1 MIAPADYDQFGLDCK
16 TCGACSIADFRTTA
30 EEMGY
35 KVLVAMDGE
44 EALSQLEHAKPDL
57 ILLDIMM
64 PGIDGWETLTRL
76 KRANETSEIP
86 VIIFTARE
94 HSRGHQK
101 SAEMGAADYFRKP
114 FEPDE
119 LIELVEKHAGQAV

>member
-1 MIAPADYDQFGLDCK
+1 MERTVLIIEDEKLIIVSTQMVLEAAGFRVESATNGEDGIAKAR
-16 TCGACSIADFRTTA
+16 S
-30 EEMGY
+30 
-35 KVLVAMDGE
+35 
-44 EALSQLEHAKPDL
+44 LSPDL

-76 KRANETSEIP
+76 KRDAETANIP

-94 HSRGHQK
+94 HARGHQK
-101 SAEMGAADYFRKP
+101 SSEMGAADYFRKP

-119 LIELVEKHAGQAV
+119 LIELVEKHVGEKV

>member
-1 MIAPADYDQFGLDCK
+1 MGNKGRILVIDDDEAVRLRVRDLLERSDTFTVDEASDGFAGL
-16 TCGACSIADFRTTA
+16 
-30 EEMGY
+30 
-35 KVLVAMDGE
+35 
-44 EALSQLEHAKPDL
+44 EAVQRHPPDL

-76 KRANETSEIP
+76 KREAATAGIP
-86 VIIFTARE
+86 VVIFTARE
-94 HSRGHQK
+94 HARGHQK

-119 LIELVEKHAGQAV
+119 LIELVEKHVSQRA

>member
-1 MIAPADYDQFGLDCK
+1 MQRTVLIIEDEKLIIVSTQMVLEAAGFRVESATNGEDGIAKA
-16 TCGACSIADFRTTA
+16 R
-30 EEMGY
+30 
-35 KVLVAMDGE
+35 
-44 EALSQLEHAKPDL
+44 SQTPDL
-57 ILLDIMM
+57 VLLDIMM

-76 KRANETSEIP
+76 KRDAATANIP
-86 VIIFTARE
+86 VVIFTARE

-119 LIELVEKHAGQAV
+119 LIELVEKHCGQRA

>member
-1 MIAPADYDQFGLDCK
+1 MERTVLIIEDEKLIIVSTQMVLEAAGFRVESATNGEDGIAKAR
-16 TCGACSIADFRTTA
+16 S
-30 EEMGY
+30 
-35 KVLVAMDGE
+35 
-44 EALSQLEHAKPDL
+44 LSPDL

-76 KRANETSEIP
+76 KRDQATANVP

-94 HSRGHQK
+94 HARGHQK

-119 LIELVEKHAGQAV
+119 LIELVEKHAVQKA

>member
-1 MIAPADYDQFGLDCK
+1 MDHTVLIIEDEKLIIVSTQMVLEAAG
-16 TCGACSIADFRTTA
+16 FRV
-30 EEMGY
+30 ES
-35 KVLVAMDGE
+35 AMNGE
-44 EALSQLEHAKPDL
+44 EGIGKAKTIKPDL

-76 KRANETSEIP
+76 KRDPETSGVP

-94 HSRGHQK
+94 HARGHQK

-119 LIELVEKHAGQAV
+119 LIELVEKHIAQAA

>member
-1 MIAPADYDQFGLDCK
+1 MENTPME
-16 TCGACSIADFRTTA
+16 R
-30 EEMGY
+30 
-35 KVLVAMDGE
+35 KVLIIEDEKLIIVSTQMVLEASGFQVESAVNGE
-44 EALSQLEHAKPDL
+44 EGIASAKDLRPDL

-76 KRANETSEIP
+76 KRDPETSDIP

-119 LIELVEKHAGQAV
+119 LIELVEKHIGQQV

>member
-1 MIAPADYDQFGLDCK
+1 MERTVLIIEDEKLIIVSTQMVLEAAGFRVESATNGEDGIAK
-16 TCGACSIADFRTTA
+16 
-30 EEMGY
+30 
-35 KVLVAMDGE
+35 
-44 EALSQLEHAKPDL
+44 AKSLAPDL
-57 ILLDIMM
+57 VLLDIMM

-76 KRANETSEIP
+76 KRDAATANVP

-94 HSRGHQK
+94 HARGHQK

-119 LIELVEKHAGQAV
+119 LIELVEKHVAQKA

>member
-1 MIAPADYDQFGLDCK
+1 MERTVLIIEDEKLIIVSTQMVLEAAGFRVESATNGEDGIAKA
-16 TCGACSIADFRTTA
+16 RTQ
-30 EEMGY
+30 
-35 KVLVAMDGE
+35 
-44 EALSQLEHAKPDL
+44 SPDL

-76 KRANETSEIP
+76 KRDPATTGIP

-94 HSRGHQK
+94 HARGHQK

-119 LIELVEKHAGQAV
+119 LIELVEKHVGQKI

>member
-1 MIAPADYDQFGLDCK
+1 MERTVLIIEDEKLIIVSTQMVLEAAG
-16 TCGACSIADFRTTA
+16 FRV
-30 EEMGY
+30 ES
-35 KVLVAMDGE
+35 AMNGEDGISK
-44 EALSQLEHAKPDL
+44 ARTQTPDL

-76 KRANETSEIP
+76 KRDAETSNIP
-86 VIIFTARE
+86 VVIFTARE

-119 LIELVEKHAGQAV
+119 LIELVEKHVGQQA

>member
-1 MIAPADYDQFGLDCK
+1 MQRTVLIIEDEKLIIVSTQMVLEAAGFRVESATNGEDGIARAK
-16 TCGACSIADFRTTA
+16 
-30 EEMGY
+30 
-35 KVLVAMDGE
+35 
-44 EALSQLEHAKPDL
+44 SQAPDL

-76 KRANETSEIP
+76 KRDAATANIP
-86 VIIFTARE
+86 VVIFTARE

-101 SAEMGAADYFRKP
+101 SAEMGAVDYFRKP

-119 LIELVEKHAGQAV
+119 LIELVEKHVGQRA

>member
-1 MIAPADYDQFGLDCK
+1 MERTVLIIEDEKLIIVSTQMVLEAAGFRVESATNGEDGIAKARSL
-16 TCGACSIADFRTTA
+16 T
-30 EEMGY
+30 
-35 KVLVAMDGE
+35 
-44 EALSQLEHAKPDL
+44 PDL

-76 KRANETSEIP
+76 KRDQATANVP

-94 HSRGHQK
+94 HARGHQK

-119 LIELVEKHAGQAV
+119 LIELVEKHAAQKA

>member
-1 MIAPADYDQFGLDCK
+1 MQRTVLIIEDEKLIIVSTQMVLEAAGFHVESATNGEDGIAKAK
-16 TCGACSIADFRTTA
+16 
-30 EEMGY
+30 
-35 KVLVAMDGE
+35 
-44 EALSQLEHAKPDL
+44 SQTPDL

-76 KRANETSEIP
+76 KRDSATAGIP
-86 VIIFTARE
+86 VVIFTARE

-101 SAEMGAADYFRKP
+101 STEMGAADYFRKP

-119 LIELVEKHAGQAV
+119 LIELVEKHVSQRA

>member
-1 MIAPADYDQFGLDCK
+1 MQRTVLIIEDEKLIIVSTQMVLEAAG
-16 TCGACSIADFRTTA
+16 FRVESATNG
-30 EEMGY
+30 E
-35 KVLVAMDGE
+35 DGITK
-44 EALSQLEHAKPDL
+44 ARTQTPDL

-76 KRANETSEIP
+76 KRDTETSGIP
-86 VIIFTARE
+86 VVIFTARE

-119 LIELVEKHAGQAV
+119 LLELVEKHVANKPDLV

>member
-1 MIAPADYDQFGLDCK
+1 MQRTVLIIEDEKLIIVSTQMVLEAAG
-16 TCGACSIADFRTTA
+16 FRVESATNG
-30 EEMGY
+30 E
-35 KVLVAMDGE
+35 DGITQAR
-44 EALSQLEHAKPDL
+44 ALTPDL
-57 ILLDIMM
+57 ILLDVMM

-76 KRANETSEIP
+76 KHDSGTSGVP
-86 VIIFTARE
+86 VVIFTARE

-119 LIELVEKHAGQAV
+119 LIELVAKHIGQQA

>member
-1 MIAPADYDQFGLDCK
+1 MQRTVLIIEDEKLIIVSTQMVLEAAG
-16 TCGACSIADFRTTA
+16 FRVESATNG
-30 EEMGY
+30 E
-35 KVLVAMDGE
+35 DGINK
-44 EALSQLEHAKPDL
+44 ARTDSPDL

-76 KRANETSEIP
+76 KREQATSNIP
-86 VIIFTARE
+86 VVIFTARE

-119 LIELVEKHAGQAV
+119 LIELVEKHVGEKV

>member
-1 MIAPADYDQFGLDCK
+1 MERTILIIEDEKLIIVSTQMVLEAAG
-16 TCGACSIADFRTTA
+16 FRV
-30 EEMGY
+30 ES
-35 KVLVAMDGE
+35 AMNGE
-44 EALSQLEHAKPDL
+44 EGIAKARELNPSL

-76 KRANETSEIP
+76 KRDPETADIS

-119 LIELVEKHAGQAV
+119 LIELVEKHVSQTTS

>member
-1 MIAPADYDQFGLDCK
+1 MERTVLIIEDEKLIIVSTQMVLEAAGFRVESATNGEDGIAKAK
-16 TCGACSIADFRTTA
+16 
-30 EEMGY
+30 
-35 KVLVAMDGE
+35 
-44 EALSQLEHAKPDL
+44 ALTPDL

-76 KRANETSEIP
+76 KRDQETATIP

-94 HSRGHQK
+94 HARGHQK

-119 LIELVEKHAGQAV
+119 LIELVEKHVGQRI

>member
-1 MIAPADYDQFGLDCK
+1 MERTVLIVEDEKLIIVSTQMVLEAAG
-16 TCGACSIADFRTTA
+16 FRVESA
-30 EEMGY
+30 
-35 KVLVAMDGE
+35 VNGE
-44 EALSQLEHAKPDL
+44 EGIVKAKSFRPAL

-76 KRANETSEIP
+76 KRDPETSDIP

-94 HSRGHQK
+94 HVRGHQK
-101 SAEMGAADYFRKP
+101 STEMGAADYFRKP

-119 LIELVEKHAGQAV
+119 LIELVEKHCGQEV

>member
-1 MIAPADYDQFGLDCK
+1 MERTVLIIEDEKLIIVSTQMVLEAAG
-16 TCGACSIADFRTTA
+16 FRVESA
-30 EEMGY
+30 IN
-35 KVLVAMDGE
+35 GE
-44 EALSQLEHAKPDL
+44 EGISKARELCPDL
-57 ILLDIMM
+57 VLLDIMM

-76 KRANETSEIP
+76 KRDADTAEIP

-94 HSRGHQK
+94 HARGHQK

-119 LIELVEKHAGQAV
+119 LIELVEKHVGQGV

>member
-1 MIAPADYDQFGLDCK
+1 MERTVLIIEDEKMIIVSTQMVLEAAGFRVESATNGEDG
-16 TCGACSIADFRTTA
+16 IAKARS
-30 EEMGY
+30 
-35 KVLVAMDGE
+35 L
-44 EALSQLEHAKPDL
+44 KPDL

-76 KRANETSEIP
+76 KRDQDTTGIP

-94 HSRGHQK
+94 HARGHQK

-119 LIELVEKHAGQAV
+119 LIELVEKHVGQRA